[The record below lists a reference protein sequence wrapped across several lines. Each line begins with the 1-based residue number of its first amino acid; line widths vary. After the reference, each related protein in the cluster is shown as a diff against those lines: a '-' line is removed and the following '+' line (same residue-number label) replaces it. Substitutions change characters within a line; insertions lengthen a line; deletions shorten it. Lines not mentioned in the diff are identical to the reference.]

1 MNRRGFVAGCTVAIA
16 TCSLFVR
23 HDAAYAANVLN
34 YVESVR
40 VHAAVVYVGA
50 VSKVEI
56 LGRSPFGISARAV
69 VQIQVVARG
78 QDPASPMASLRYSTY
93 DDQSPPTDGGMQYKI
108 KDRATVLVFADSFE
122 EGSPSA
128 LWQGTPAEIVKAIE
142 SLADGVEKMSDDDL
156 DFNGIS
162 KVDRVSQLALYKSL
176 LTTLRSAH

>member
-1 MNRRGFVAGCTVAIA
+1 MGCTVAIGA
-16 TCSLFVR
+16 CTLLVR
-23 HDAAYAANVLN
+23 QEVSEAANILN

-40 VHAAVVYVGA
+40 VHSTVVYVGA

-78 QDPASPMASLRYSTY
+78 QDPASAMASVRYSTY
-93 DDQSPPTDGGMQYKI
+93 DDQTPPNDGGMQYKI
-108 KDRATVLVFADSFE
+108 RDRATVLVFADSFE

-128 LWQGTPAEIVKAIE
+128 LWQGTPADIVKAIE
-142 SLADGVEKMSDDDL
+142 SLADRLEKMSDDDL
-156 DFNGIS
+156 EFNGIS

-176 LTTLRSAH
+176 LTRLRSAP